1 MRASVQSFKFLNPLS
16 VFPQDYIPA
25 KERKPFSWLK
35 EEVAFMQL
43 YQPATFFLIV
53 SDLSKTEMEYA
64 FLSLSTL
71 TPNTTFV
78 SPKIPESGT
87 FMYPGTQ
94 HWGASFGP
102 FPLHPYN
109 YKQ

>member
-1 MRASVQSFKFLNPLS
+1 
-16 VFPQDYIPA
+16 
-25 KERKPFSWLK
+25 
-35 EEVAFMQL
+35 MQL

-87 FMYPGTQ
+87 FM
-94 HWGASFGP
+94 
-102 FPLHPYN
+102 
-109 YKQ
+109 